1 MRAGMGR
8 MVKPVAPARLVLP
21 STHYVDEVKIGDRRK
36 AWNVGV
42 SPWRGV
48 EGEHLR
54 QGEGEGKQER
64 RENWLPE
71 NVDGQ

>member
-1 MRAGMGR
+1 

-21 STHYVDEVKIGDRRK
+21 TTHYVDGVKIGDRRK

-42 SPWRGV
+42 SPWRG
-48 EGEHLR
+48 GEHLR
-54 QGEGEGKQER
+54 QGEGKGRKER
-64 RENWLPE
+64 REKWLPE